1 MNVKEQQ
8 KGQRKNKKGKNL
20 FCPFCLF
27 LPFLLPI
34 PFITRA
40 LSLAPLVRTPIAQ
53 SSRIETI
60 TRRLVS
66 PEFNGRAFK
75 TDGGRKA
82 ADYIAAQF
90 REAGLK
96 PVRADYPQPIVGGG
110 QNVAGIIE
118 GQHKDE
124 FILIAAHYDA
134 FGGPFTGARDSAA
147 AVAVLIEVARLAA
160 KATPQRSLLF
170 LALDGEE
177 QRQAGWKYYSDHPL
191 VPIEKTAAAIK
202 LHNFGGGMSEKQM
215 ETLYLSG
222 AEFSPQLRESVVKF
236 RNDAARLALL
246 GFDVMRWPGKD
257 HGQFAL
263 EQVPALSVTNGVHYS
278 FHSRHDTVHRINFA
292 ALDKHAATIAKLIL
306 DIANQPKKIERQ
318 TDPAYDAEESLEWQR
333 LLTALR
339 EQVLKKPE
347 NDAGQSQIDDALLE
361 LKRRQGRAVQDPR
374 AREAV
379 ILRAA
384 NIAFFMA
391 NPSAVDYNALETA
404 ARNAEQRGDRRQ
416 AIAACQKLLQ
426 FIEEEYRRDDQTT
439 REIRQ
444 RIDKLRAKQE

>member
-1 MNVKEQQ
+1 MAQTVQ
-8 KGQRKNKKGKNL
+8 
-20 FCPFCLF
+20 FCLLIF
-27 LPFLLPI
+27 LALWALPSGQT
-34 PFITRA
+34 PP
-40 LSLAPLVRTPIAQ
+40 API
-53 SSRIETI
+53 SRIEAI
-60 TRRLVS
+60 TRRLIS

-75 TDGGRKA
+75 TGGGRKA
-82 ADYIAAQF
+82 ADYLAAQF

-96 PVRADYPQPIVGGG
+96 PVRAGHLQPIAGGG

-118 GQHKDE
+118 GQHKE
-124 FILIAAHYDA
+124 EAVLIAAHYDA

-147 AVAVLIEVARLAA
+147 AVAVMIEIARLAA
-160 KATPQRSLLF
+160 KVNPRRSLLF

-191 VPIEKTAAAIK
+191 LPIEKTVAAIK
-202 LHNFGGGMSEKQM
+202 LHNFGGGMGEKQM
-215 ETLYLSG
+215 ETLYVSG
-222 AEFSPQLRESVVKF
+222 AEFSPQLREAASKF
-236 RNDAARLALL
+236 RNDAAHLAIL
-246 GFDVMRWPGKD
+246 GADVMRWPGND

-278 FHSRHDTVHRINFA
+278 FHSRHDTTHRINFA
-292 ALDKHAATIAKLIL
+292 SLDKHAATIAKLIL
-306 DIANQPKKIERQ
+306 EIANQPKIERQ

-347 NDAGQSQIDDALLE
+347 NDAGQAQIDDALFE

-391 NPSAVDYNALETA
+391 NPSAVDYNARETA
-404 ARNAEQRGDRRQ
+404 ARNAEQRGDRQQ
-416 AIAACQKLLQ
+416 AIAAYQKLLK
-426 FIEEEYRRDDQTT
+426 FIEEEYRRDDQTI

-444 RIDKLRAKQE
+444 RMVRLMAK

>member
-1 MNVKEQQ
+1 MNVKERQ
-8 KGQRKNKKGKNL
+8 KGQSKNKKGKNL

-27 LPFLLPI
+27 LPFLLLI
-34 PFITRA
+34 PFIARA
-40 LSLAPLVRTPIAQ
+40 LSLAPFTQTPPAQ
-53 SSRIETI
+53 SSRIENI
-60 TRRLVS
+60 IRRLVS

-75 TDGGRKA
+75 TEGGRKA

-96 PVRADYPQPIVGGG
+96 PVRAEYLQPIAGGG
-110 QNVAGIIE
+110 QNVAGLLE
-118 GQHKDE
+118 GQRKDE
-124 FILIAAHYDA
+124 VALIAAHYDA

-147 AVAVLIEVARLAA
+147 AVAVMIETARLAA
-160 KATPQRSLLF
+160 KTAPRRSLLF

-177 QRQAGWKYYSDHPL
+177 QRQAGWKFYGDHPL
-191 VPIEKTAAAIK
+191 LPIEQTVAAIK
-202 LHNFGGGMSEKQM
+202 LHNFGGGMGEKQM
-215 ETLYLSG
+215 ETLYVTG
-222 AEFSPQLRESVVKF
+222 AEFSPQLRESVTKL
-236 RNDAARLALL
+236 RNDAAHLAIL
-246 GFDVMRWPGKD
+246 GADVMRWPGND

-263 EQVPALSVTNGVHYS
+263 KQVPALSVTNGVHYS
-278 FHSRHDTVHRINFA
+278 FHSRHDTTHRINFA
-292 ALDKHAATIAKLIL
+292 ALDKHAATIDKLLL
-306 DIANQPKKIERQ
+306 DLANQSKIERQ

-347 NDAGQSQIDDALLE
+347 NDAGQAQIDDALLE
-361 LKRRQGRAVQDPR
+361 LKRQQGRAVQDPR

-391 NPSAVDYNALETA
+391 NPSAVDYNALENA

-416 AIAACQKLLQ
+416 AIAAYQKLLK
-426 FIEEEYRRDDQTT
+426 FIEEEYRRDEQTI

-444 RIDKLRAKQE
+444 RMVRLTAK